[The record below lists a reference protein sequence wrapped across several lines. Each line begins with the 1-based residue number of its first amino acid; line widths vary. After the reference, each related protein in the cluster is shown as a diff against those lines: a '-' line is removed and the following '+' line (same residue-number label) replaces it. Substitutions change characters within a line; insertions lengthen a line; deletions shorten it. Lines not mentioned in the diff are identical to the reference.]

1 MNDGRHLSMPMPPQ
15 SPSFEALP
23 RHIVTSS
30 ILPFVTSGDW
40 LNFRLASRTCYD
52 IVHGHGS
59 SEDVAQFECPTCRRR
74 AGAYSTSTHCHD
86 VPLAVPTTSC
96 DTELSEALW
105 KIALV
110 RDFQFDE
117 SKENHDLLY
126 QAIHCLDG
134 DRPPSE
140 PFLST
145 KHLFTTSNLFVSWI
159 HWRRL
164 DLKIYPSL

>member
-1 MNDGRHLSMPMPPQ
+1 MPPQ
-15 SPSFEALP
+15 PSFEALP

-74 AGAYSTSTHCHD
+74 AGAGSTSTGCNA
-86 VPLAVPTTSC
+86 VPLADTATSC

-110 RDFQFDE
+110 RDFQFEE
-117 SKENHDLLY
+117 STENHDLLH

-134 DRPPSE
+134 DRPLSE

-145 KHLFTTSNLFVSWI
+145 KHRFTTSNLFVSWL

-164 DLKIYPSL
+164 DLKMYPSL